1 MTTVIEARDEMMET
15 FRTAWMASETSQE
28 LPVIYPD
35 VSDEPPTSGGYARIT
50 VAHTGGTQAT
60 LANAEG
66 KRRWRSTGTLTVQLF
81 TPPGGGQVLSD
92 KLVTIAKNAFQGVST
107 AGGVVFRDVSIREI
121 GAVSGWY
128 QANVLVA
135 FEYDEVR

>member
-1 MTTVIEARDEMMET
+1 VIEARDDILGT
-15 FRTAWMASETSQE
+15 FRTAWLASETSQD

-35 VSDEPPTSGGYARIT
+35 VSDEPPTSGAYARLT
-50 VAHTGGTQAT
+50 LVHTGGTQAT

-66 KRRWRSTGTLTVQLF
+66 KRRWRATGTLTIQLF

-92 KLVTIAKNAFQGVST
+92 QLLVITKNAFQGVTT
-107 AGGVVFRDVSIREI
+107 ADGVTFRDVTIREI